1 MRLRKHERNW
11 RRMDNMVIRKLVES
25 DYDQV
30 IELYTQLDEFHVRA
44 RPDCFVHRE
53 TEKIYPKDAFVH
65 NWAYPGGLELGA
77 FDNDCLIAIVR
88 TTLWEESFMRKDLKT
103 VCLDDIYVLPNYR
116 RRGIAAKLFATV
128 EAWAKEQGA
137 IRLELHTWD
146 FNKGAIAM
154 YEAMGMTPQRCVF
167 EKKL

>member
-1 MRLRKHERNW
+1 ME
-11 RRMDNMVIRKLVES
+11 IRKLTES

-30 IELYTQLDEFHVRA
+30 IGLYTQLDEFHVQA

-53 TEKIYPKDAFVH
+53 KEQIYPRDAFLH
-65 NWAYPGGLELGA
+65 NLSYPGGQELGA
-77 FDNDCLIAIVR
+77 FDGGLLVGIVR
-88 TTLWEESFMRKDLKT
+88 STLWEESLMRKDLKT
-103 VCLDDIYVLPNYR
+103 VCLDDIFVLPAYR
-116 RRGIAAKLFATV
+116 RRGIAAKLFAEV

-154 YEAMGMTPQRCVF
+154 YEAMGMLPQRYVL